1 MSTTLST
8 PAPGADPGA
17 RTPALVGPDGYRYRW
32 MVLAV
37 VIVAD
42 VMDLLDATIANLAG
56 PSIRSDIGGSE
67 TTLQWVL
74 AAYTL
79 TFAVGLITSARAG
92 DLLGRR
98 QLFVVGMV
106 GFTAASLL
114 CGLAPTAGLLI
125 GARVAQGFFGA
136 VMIPQGLAMVK
147 SSFREADLQKAFIA
161 FGPVMG
167 LSAVLGPILA
177 GFLLDADLLGT
188 GWRAI
193 FWVNVPVGVV
203 ASYLAIRY
211 LPRHLERD
219 RSARLDPLGT
229 TLLTAASITLIYPL
243 VQGHD
248 QGWPA
253 WMFAML
259 AASAVLWAAF
269 AVSERRTAH
278 PVIERS
284 LMSNKAFLAGLVFLG
299 TFFTAMSGFMLT
311 INLFLQYGLQFSPM
325 HTGIVLAPWALGMAV
340 GAAASGAALGPK
352 FGRRVL
358 HGGLLV
364 LAAGLGMVWLS
375 IRAHG
380 METGGW
386 DLAPGFF
393 VTGLGSGAIFA
404 PLFDIILAGLGDH
417 EVGSGS
423 GVLNAV
429 QQFCGALGVA
439 VLGSIFFELLP
450 GHGFADSIRDLIVIG
465 VGCYAVSFAAAF
477 LLPKAARA
485 EGAV

>member
-1 MSTTLST
+1 MSST
-8 PAPGADPGA
+8 PLAPTQPPEASTRP
-17 RTPALVGPDGYRYRW
+17 PLLGPDGYRHRW
-32 MVLAV
+32 MVLV
-37 VIVAD
+37 VVMVAD

-56 PSIRSDIGGSE
+56 PSIRHDIGGGE

-92 DLLGRR
+92 DLFGRR
-98 QLFVVGMV
+98 RLFVVGMI

-114 CGLAPTAGLLI
+114 CGLAPSAGILI
-125 GARVAQGFFGA
+125 GARVAQGLFGA

-147 SSFREADLQKAFIA
+147 SSFTEADLQKAFIP

-177 GFLLDADLLGT
+177 GFLLDADLFGS

-193 FWVNVPVGVV
+193 FWINVPVGVV
-203 ASYLAIRY
+203 ASYLAVRY
-211 LPRHLERD
+211 LPRHLPRD
-219 RSARLDPLGT
+219 PAARLDPLGT

-243 VQGHD
+243 VQGHE
-248 QGWPA
+248 QGWPG

-259 AASAVLWAAF
+259 AASAGLWAAF
-269 AVSERRTAH
+269 AVSERRTSH

-284 LMSNKAFLAGLVFLG
+284 LFGNRSFLAGLVFLG

-311 INLFLQYGLQFSPM
+311 MNLFLQYGLRFTPM
-325 HTGIVLAPWALGMAV
+325 HTGLVLAPWALGMAV
-340 GAAASGAALGPK
+340 GAAASGAALGPR
-352 FGRRVL
+352 FGRHVL

-364 LAAGLGMVWLS
+364 LAIGLGLVWWS

-380 METGGW
+380 MATGGW

-393 VTGLGSGAIFA
+393 VTGVGSGAIFA

-417 EVGSGS
+417 DIGSGS

-439 VLGSIFFELLP
+439 VLGTVFFELLP
-450 GHGFADSIRDLIVIG
+450 GHGFADSIRALIVIG
-465 VGCYAVSFAAAF
+465 VGCYAVSFVAAF

-485 EGAV
+485 GAV